1 MKMCYQVKSSI
12 VIMIG
17 LFVLASCFGEKQK
30 SEKQKPNILLITADD
45 HGIQLGCYGDEIA
58 RTPNLDKLARQ
69 GVIFKNAYVSQ
80 ASCSPS
86 RSSILTGLYPHQSG
100 QIGLSHRGFSM
111 RNGIPNL
118 VATLK
123 QNGYRT
129 GILGKLHVQP
139 ENEYPFDFKDFAA
152 HPMRDVKR
160 VADTSKTFIQNSEEP
175 FFLYVNF
182 CDPHVKFFKQIKG
195 IPKNTYDSTMVKPFP
210 WQGIDQP
217 EELARIAGYY
227 NCVARLDEG
236 VGMLL
241 KTVEDLGVMDN
252 TLIIYVG
259 DHGAPFSRGKGSCYE
274 SGIQVPFI
282 MKSADIEANIQS
294 DEFVSTLDIL
304 PTILEASNSEFNSPI
319 EGYSLFKTL
328 AGEKDA
334 VRKYLFSEFTFHTHR
349 HFSPRRAVR
358 NDRFKLI
365 HNLLPGDKALHH
377 PSIDGDMA
385 YRLSRDEKYDGTKV
399 REAFDLYLNPTE
411 FELYDLHEDPYEFVN
426 LANNAKYASEL
437 KELKTALQNWREET
451 NDPLL
456 NDSIFNAHLEQTML
470 DIANNTNKRVILKK

>member
-1 MKMCYQVKSSI
+1 MKICYQVKSSI
-12 VIMIG
+12 VIMVS

-45 HGIQLGCYGDEIA
+45 HGIQLGCYGDDIA
-58 RTPNLDKLARQ
+58 RTPNLDKLASQ
-69 GVIFKNAYVSQ
+69 GVLFKNAYVAQ

-111 RNGIPNL
+111 HSGIPNL

-139 ENEYPFDFKDFAA
+139 ENEYPFDFKDFAT

-160 VADTSKTFIQNSEEP
+160 VADTSRTFIQSSKEP

-182 CDPHVKFFKQIKG
+182 CDPHVKFFKQVKG
-195 IPKNTYDSTMVKPFP
+195 IPKNPYDSTMVKPFP

-236 VGMLL
+236 VGRLL
-241 KTVEDLGVMDN
+241 KSIEDLGVLDN

-274 SGIQVPFI
+274 SGIQIPFI
-282 MKSADIEANIQS
+282 MKYAGIKANIQS
-294 DEFVSTLDIL
+294 EKLVSTLDIL

-358 NDRFKLI
+358 NDRYKLI
-365 HNLLPGDKALHH
+365 HNLLPGDKALHN
-377 PSIDGDMA
+377 PSVDGDMA
-385 YRLSRDEKYDGTKV
+385 YRLSRDEKYEGTKV

-426 LANNAKYASEL
+426 LASDPKYASEFN
-437 KELKTALQNWREET
+437 ELKTALQNWREET

-456 NDSIFNAHLEQTML
+456 NDSIFNAHLEQTKL
-470 DIANNTNKRVILKK
+470 DIANNTKKRVIPDK

>member
-1 MKMCYQVKSSI
+1 MNISYQMKSSI
-12 VIMIG
+12 IVMVS
-17 LFVLASCFGEKQK
+17 LFLLASCSGEKQK
-30 SEKQKPNILLITADD
+30 SDRPKPNILLITADD

-58 RTPNLDKLARQ
+58 RTPNLDKLASQ
-69 GVIFKNAYVSQ
+69 GVLFQNAYVSQ

-111 RNGIPNL
+111 RHGIPNL

-139 ENEYPFDFKDFAA
+139 DHEYPFDFKDFATQ
-152 HPMRDVKR
+152 PMRDVKR
-160 VADTSKTFIQNSEEP
+160 VADTSRTFIQSSEEP

-182 CDPHVKFFKQIKG
+182 CDPHVKFFEQVKG
-195 IPKNTYDSTMVKPFP
+195 IPGKTYDSTMVRPFP

-236 VGMLL
+236 IGMLL

-259 DHGAPFSRGKGSCYE
+259 DHGAPFTRGKGSCYE
-274 SGIQVPFI
+274 SGIQIPFI
-282 MKSADIEANIQS
+282 MKYAEVKANIHS
-294 DEFVSTLDIL
+294 EKLVSTLDIL
-304 PTILEASNSEFNSPI
+304 PTILEASNCEFNSPI
-319 EGYSLFKTL
+319 EGNSLFKTL

-334 VRKYLFSEFTFHTHR
+334 VRRYLFSEFTFHTHR

-358 NDRFKLI
+358 NDRYKLI

-385 YRLSRDEKYDGTKV
+385 YRLSRDEKYNGTKV
-399 REAFDLYLNPTE
+399 RDAFDLYLNPTE

-426 LANNAKYASEL
+426 LANNAKYSNEFN
-437 KELKTALQNWREET
+437 ELKTALQIWRKET
-451 NDPLL
+451 NDPFL
-456 NDSIFNAHLEQTML
+456 NDSIFNAHLEQTRL
-470 DIANNTNKRVILKK
+470 DISNNTKKRVIH